1 MNWIRR
7 SVPSVRG
14 NGYIYVRPKRKMSI
28 NANSISI
35 TDALVDFLRE
45 SGLEQTVMDR
55 QIEEVWPQ
63 VMGETVQQLTRSVEV
78 KNGMLYVRVNS
89 AALKTQLFENR
100 FELVRKLNE
109 AVGAPAIRDCRILG

>member
-1 MNWIRR
+1 M
-7 SVPSVRG
+7 P
-14 NGYIYVRPKRKMSI
+14 
-28 NANSISI
+28 ATNSLSI
-35 TDALVDFLRE
+35 TDALVGFLRE
-45 SGLEQTVMDR
+45 SGLEQSVLDV

-63 VMGETVQQLTRSVEV
+63 VMGDIVNKLTRSVEV
-78 KNGMLYVRVNS
+78 KNGVLYVRVNS

>member
-1 MNWIRR
+1 
-7 SVPSVRG
+7 
-14 NGYIYVRPKRKMSI
+14 MSI
-28 NANSISI
+28 NANSLSI

-78 KNGMLYVRVNS
+78 KDGMLYVRVNS

-109 AVGAPAIRDCRILG
+109 AVGVRV